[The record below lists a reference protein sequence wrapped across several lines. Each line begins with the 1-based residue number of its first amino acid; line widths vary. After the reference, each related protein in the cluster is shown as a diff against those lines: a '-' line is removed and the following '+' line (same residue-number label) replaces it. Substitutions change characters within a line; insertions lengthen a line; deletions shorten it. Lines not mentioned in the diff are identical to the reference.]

1 MTMTS
6 LKTTGHR
13 LKHPGQAQYV
23 RKYQR
28 GVGLIEVL
36 VAVLILS
43 LGLLGMAGLQANAL
57 KVNQGSYSRT
67 QAVML
72 SYYMLDALRADRSG
86 AVSLTY
92 NMSSTCSDAAITT
105 PGLSSNTRRH
115 WLKSMRE
122 TLGDADTTC
131 GAIACDTSGLCSVT
145 IVWDEGR
152 EGGLINQ
159 TFTTS
164 SRL

>member
-1 MTMTS
+1 
-6 LKTTGHR
+6 
-13 LKHPGQAQYV
+13 
-23 RKYQR
+23 
-28 GVGLIEVL
+28 LIEVL

-57 KVNQGSYSRT
+57 KANQGSNIRS
-67 QAVML
+67 QAVIL

-86 AVSLTY
+86 AVGLTY
-92 NMSSTCSDAAITT
+92 NMPATCSAGAITT
-105 PGLSSNTRRH
+105 TDLSGNTRKH
-115 WLKSMRE
+115 WIQSMRD

-131 GAIACDTSGLCSVT
+131 GAIACDTAGVCSITIRWDDTRASGLT
-145 IVWDEGR
+145 
-152 EGGLINQ
+152 NQ

>member
-1 MTMTS
+1 MTPKFMT
-6 LKTTGHR
+6 
-13 LKHPGQAQYV
+13 KHLLQVSKRRKV
-23 RKYQR
+23 RER
-28 GVGLIEVL
+28 GVGLIEIL

-57 KVNQGSYSRT
+57 KVNQGSHARS

-86 AVSLTY
+86 AVGLNY
-92 NMSSTCSDAAITT
+92 NMPTTCSAAAITT
-105 PGLSSNTRRH
+105 TDLSGNTRKH
-115 WLKSMRE
+115 WLQSMRE
-122 TLGDADTTC
+122 TLGDSDTTC

-145 IVWDEGR
+145 IRWDESR
-152 EGGLINQ
+152 AGGLADQ
-159 TFTTS
+159 TFTTG